1 MDTIYPI
8 FYAKVK
14 NMKPN
19 KNDNFLEKRLEK
31 YDKWLEAGEIPS
43 ASRVVPVRESVEAK
57 QKVMSSEQTLDILRA
72 AETIALTDCECR
84 VHYKRCDNP
93 LEVCF
98 LLDEVAVKN
107 MEKGRGR
114 KISLEEAKNVL
125 RNANEKGL
133 VHLSFYMPGNKIY
146 AFCSCCYCC
155 CHDLQLL
162 RLYDRTDLIV
172 HSSYIA
178 VTDMAACIA
187 CGECIDRCLFN
198 ARFWQEEKIHYNP
211 ELCYGCGLCITV
223 CPEEATVL
231 EQQADSF

>member
-1 MDTIYPI
+1 
-8 FYAKVK
+8 
-14 NMKPN
+14 MKPN
-19 KNDNFLEKRLEK
+19 IKDLFLEKYLEK
-31 YDKWLEAGEIPS
+31 YDKWLKADEIS
-43 ASRVVPVRESVEAK
+43 YASKVVPVRESLDAK
-57 QKVMSSEQTLDILRA
+57 QWIMPGEQALEILRN
-72 AETIALTDCECR
+72 AETIALNDCVCR
-84 VHYKRCDNP
+84 SHYKRCDHP
-93 LEVCF
+93 LDVCF
-98 LLDEVAVKN
+98 LIDELAVKRI
-107 MEKGRGR
+107 EKQTARY
-114 KISLEEAKNVL
+114 IDLEEAEDVL
-125 RNANEKGL
+125 RKANKRGL
-133 VHLSFYMPGNKIY
+133 VHLTFYMPGNKIY
-146 AFCSCCYCC
+146 ALCSCCDCC

-231 EQQADSF
+231 NQQADSF

>member
-1 MDTIYPI
+1 
-8 FYAKVK
+8 
-14 NMKPN
+14 MKPK
-19 KNDNFLEKRLEK
+19 KNDNFLEKRLET
-31 YDKWLEAGEIPS
+31 YDNWLKAGEIPY

-57 QKVMSSEQTLDILRA
+57 PWVMPSEKALEILRA
-72 AETIALTDCECR
+72 AYTIALTDCECR
-84 VHYKRCDNP
+84 THYKRCDNP

-98 LLDEVAVKN
+98 FLDDVAVKN

-114 KISLEEAKNVL
+114 RISLEEAKDVL

-155 CHDLQLL
+155 CHDLQMM
-162 RLYDRTDLIV
+162 RLYDRTDLIAC
-172 HSSYIA
+172 SSYIA
-178 VTDMAACIA
+178 ETDMAACTG

-198 ARFWQEEKIHYNP
+198 ARVRQEDEIHYNP

-223 CPEEATVL
+223 CPEEATEL
-231 EQQADSF
+231 KQKEI